1 MTILLIDGPRV
12 GDRVTNLPKG
22 YHCCFHLDNHPDI
35 ASFNREY
42 DRHKFIVDLIDG
54 VEMMTDENTAI
65 NVVNQARHGNL
76 TVLAKHVVDLIVATN
91 EAIVDAQE
99 ASRHVK

>member
-12 GDRVTNLPKG
+12 GDRVTKLPRG
-22 YHCCFHLDNHPDI
+22 YFCCFHLDNHPDI
-35 ASFNREY
+35 ASCNREY

-54 VEMMTDENTAI
+54 VEMMTDYNTAI
-65 NVVNQARHGNL
+65 NVVNQARHGTL
-76 TVLAKHVVDLIVATN
+76 TVLAKHVVDLIVKTN
-91 EAIVDAQE
+91 ECIGDAQE